1 MATVK
6 RFSVSITDG
15 DAVTTSNASSVYSL
29 TGDKGYDA
37 ANTPAGSGTLP
48 DGSWCTP
55 GYQYADGEGMVVGR
69 TVDVFVNKPG
79 SGNPTSSTTGL
90 PKGDYDAIT
99 QAPGVPGTPQDTTVI
114 CTTTSTKD
122 GAVGAGLIVKFTTT
136 NTDPPQNPSATG
148 DYTTVTYGNGYADND
163 TLEIDGFPGSVLTI
177 NGLTA

>member
-1 MATVK
+1 M
-6 RFSVSITDG
+6 
-15 DAVTTSNASSVYSL
+15 
-29 TGDKGYDA
+29 
-37 ANTPAGSGTLP
+37 
-48 DGSWCTP
+48 
-55 GYQYADGEGMVVGR
+55 
-69 TVDVFVNKPG
+69 DVFVNKPG